1 MPDTFR
7 LLNESFQDQPPEAE
21 GEGFQDFNALSRIAT
36 VQPNGPES
44 DEKRLRKPEM
54 PPLTPPDMSASSIDE
69 HPSAQAQDAQ
79 TRSTSRVFDRQKQ
92 AESPQSSRSS
102 SRPASS
108 MPQMGA
114 GARREEL
121 GEDRLFSSGGI
132 AAHDAPQARSTIRPE
147 NEPNRQRNDRE
158 TLRQANANATAWRQ
172 LPLSELMT
180 RLRSAAPVKGGV
192 QRRLHGMFRK

>member
-7 LLNESFQDQPPEAE
+7 LLSESFQDQPPEAE
-21 GEGFQDFNALSRIAT
+21 SEGFHDFNALSRIAT

-44 DEKRLRKPEM
+44 DEKRLRKPEI
-54 PPLTPPDMSASSIDE
+54 PPLAPADISASTIAD
-69 HPSAQAQDAQ
+69 HQSAQVQDSQ
-79 TRSTSRVFDRQKQ
+79 TRSASCVFDRQKRT
-92 AESPQSSRSS
+92 EPPQSSLSS
-102 SRPASS
+102 PRPASS
-108 MPQMGA
+108 MSQMGT
-114 GARREEL
+114 GERREEP

-132 AAHDAPQARSTIRPE
+132 AARDASQARSTIRPE
-147 NEPNRQRNDRE
+147 NESSKQRNDKE

-180 RLRSAAPVKGGV
+180 RLRSAAPSKGGV